1 MYSICILVFL
11 IRNLAISTSQNV
23 LSSNNEEDKEEIL
36 HRERRSVNFYQTGHK
51 LQSEM
56 SKTLDQLLGPNYNKR
71 IRPNYGGPPVL
82 VELNLSIRSIVSDTI
97 GWDPSWNSFFY
108 FQVLF
113 WQFCQCRDL
122 LSRYLSDIQ
131 IMDNDLFKEVFSR
144 KFGLYVWLVF
154 KSSL

>member
-1 MYSICILVFL
+1 MFL

-23 LSSNNEEDKEEIL
+23 LSNNDEEEKEEIL
-36 HRERRSVNFYQTGHK
+36 FRERRSLNFYQTGHK

-97 GWDPSWNSFFY
+97 GSDPS
-108 FQVLF
+108 
-113 WQFCQCRDL
+113 
-122 LSRYLSDIQ
+122 
-131 IMDNDLFKEVFSR
+131 
-144 KFGLYVWLVF
+144 
-154 KSSL
+154 